1 MFVLVPWLLPQ
12 LPDLSILGRHHMLLL
27 WGKVMKHAAV
37 ISVVLFFLAMFVT
50 APASAD
56 PEVRGEVRD
65 MNGTRIV
72 VELPDGSTRRFEV
85 TRETRIFSQ
94 GMPAQIK
101 RVLPHSI
108 VRISV
113 KNGKAWGIFVEGAP
127 K

>member
-1 MFVLVPWLLPQ
+1 
-12 LPDLSILGRHHMLLL
+12 
-27 WGKVMKHAAV
+27 MKHAAI
-37 ISVVLFFLAMFVT
+37 ISVALFFLAVFVT
-50 APASAD
+50 APAFAD
-56 PEVRGEVRD
+56 PEVTGEVLD

-72 VELPDGSTRRFEV
+72 VELPDGSSRRFEM
-85 TRETRIFSQ
+85 TRETRMFSQ

-101 RVLPHSI
+101 RVLPRSL

>member
-1 MFVLVPWLLPQ
+1 
-12 LPDLSILGRHHMLLL
+12 
-27 WGKVMKHAAV
+27 MKHAAI
-37 ISVVLFFLAMFVT
+37 ISVALFFLAMFVT
-50 APASAD
+50 APAFAD
-56 PEVRGEVRD
+56 QEVTGEVRD

-101 RVLPHSI
+101 RVLPHSM

-113 KNGKAWGIFVEGAP
+113 KYGKAWGIFVEGAP